1 VNFASAVGGKLH
13 ASRSWLPSIASRA
26 ELFAIVGC
34 VSAVNAFA
42 GKIATA
48 IYSQSLITAILD
60 LGGVSAIVW
69 FAIGTLFAISAE
81 ASGSSDA
88 PGKPAMQPA
97 DKAVACLTMFLSFA
111 PLNFAA
117 AIGLLLCGT
126 YLAVASARGSADR
139 RIAIVMIALTGPVIW
154 GRFLLALMG
163 PFLLNLDAGM
173 AGLLAGV
180 PVEGNVVSLRG
191 ESDVLYV
198 ALGCS
203 SVHNMSLAILLFVTL
218 TQFLRLR
225 YTPLLLMTGAGAAL
239 AMATVNVLRL
249 ATLARFPQYFELVH
263 TGWGGT
269 VFGTIS
275 FVAAGAVIAWGIHA
289 EMAH

>member
-1 VNFASAVGGKLH
+1 MNG
-13 ASRSWLPSIASRA
+13 
-26 ELFAIVGC
+26 
-34 VSAVNAFA
+34 FA

-48 IYSQSLITAILD
+48 LYSQSWVTAILD

-69 FAIGTLFAISAE
+69 FAIATLFAISSE
-81 ASGSSDA
+81 ATVE
-88 PGKPAMQPA
+88 PAMRHA
-97 DKAVACLTMFLSFA
+97 DKAVASLALFLSFA

-126 YLAVASARGSADR
+126 YLAATSAPGSADR
-139 RIAIVMIALTGPVIW
+139 RIAIVMLALTGPLIW

-163 PFLLNLDAGM
+163 PFLLDFDAGM

-180 PVEGNVVSLRG
+180 PVQGNVVNLRG
-191 ESDVLYV
+191 ESGVLYV

-203 SVHNMSLAILLFVTL
+203 SVHNMSLAVLLFVAL
-218 TQFLRLR
+218 TQALRLR
-225 YTPLLLMTGAGAAL
+225 YTPLLLLTGAGAAL
-239 AMATVNVLRL
+239 AMAMVNVLRL
-249 ATLARFPQYFELVH
+249 ATMARFPQYFDLVH

-269 VFGTIS
+269 VFGTVS

-289 EMAH
+289 EMAR